1 MFIIIGFLL
10 FIIGVFGI
18 IISRKN
24 LIVMLMS
31 IELVLLALN
40 FLLITAPTDNLIG
53 GQVFVL
59 YILVVAAA
67 ESAIGLS
74 LLISYFRL
82 KGTISVQ
89 YLHLLKG

>member
-10 FIIGVFGI
+10 FLIGLFGI
-18 IISRKN
+18 ILSRKN

-40 FLLITAPTDNLIG
+40 FLLITASSDNLIG
-53 GQVFVL
+53 SFLFPL

-74 LLISYFRL
+74 LLISYYRL